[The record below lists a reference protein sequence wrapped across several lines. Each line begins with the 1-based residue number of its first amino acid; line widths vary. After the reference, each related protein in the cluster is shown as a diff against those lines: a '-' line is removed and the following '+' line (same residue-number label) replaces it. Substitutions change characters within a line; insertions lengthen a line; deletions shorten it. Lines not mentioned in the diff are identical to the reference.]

1 MQLAIFLVGSI
12 CLFLLFR
19 LFQYRQ
25 QLKLINQQ
33 LQFIQQHDS
42 NLLLTNQLNSKQLNE
57 LLSLLN
63 QMLSLQRNHRI
74 AVQQQEQ
81 QLKDSITHLA
91 HDIRTPLTSLDG
103 YFQLLIKNKE
113 PEKREKYI
121 GIIEN
126 RIHALNELLETIFTY
141 TKLQND
147 AYEIHLEKTQLNQ
160 TLYEAIFYFYQHVSN
175 KELEPE
181 VAVTE
186 EKIFVLANA
195 AALNRVFFNL
205 LKNSLDHGDGDL
217 KISLTRQENQAIVS
231 IQNRVLAED
240 KIEMAQV
247 FNQFY
252 MSDQSRTGQSTGL
265 GLFIVKEFVEKMNG
279 KIEAILKDQQFT
291 IYLTFPL
298 INELGDIT
306 KTIIG

>member
-1 MQLAIFLVGSI
+1 MRLAIILIGLI

-19 LFQYRQ
+19 LFQYRH

-33 LQFIQQHDS
+33 LQFIQRHDS
-42 NLLLTNQLNSKQLNE
+42 NLLLTKQLNSKQLNK

-74 AVQQQEQ
+74 AVQHQEQ

-113 PEKREKYI
+113 PEKREEYI

-147 AYEIHLEKTQLNQ
+147 AYEMHLEKMQLNQ

-195 AALNRVFFNL
+195 VALNRVFFNL
-205 LKNSLDHGDGDL
+205 LKNSLDHGNGDL
-217 KISLTRQENQAIVS
+217 KISLTKQENQAVVS
-231 IQNRVLAED
+231 IQNKVLTED
-240 KIEMAQV
+240 EIEMTQV

-252 MSDQSRTGQSTGL
+252 MSDQSRAGQSTGL

-279 KIEAILKDQQFT
+279 KIEAILKDQQFI

-298 INELGDIT
+298 INEMSPV
-306 KTIIG
+306 KV

>member
-1 MQLAIFLVGSI
+1 MRLAIILVGLI

-42 NLLLTNQLNSKQLNE
+42 NLLLTNQLNSKQLNQ

-63 QMLSLQRNHRI
+63 QMLRVQRNHRMT
-74 AVQQQEQ
+74 VQQQEQ
-81 QLKDSITHLA
+81 QLKDSITNLA

-113 PEKREKYI
+113 PEKREEYI

-160 TLYEAIFYFYQHVSN
+160 TLYEAIFYFYQHGSN
-175 KELEPE
+175 EELEPE

-186 EKIFVLANA
+186 EKIFVLANT

-205 LKNSLDHGDGDL
+205 LKNSIDHGDGDL
-217 KISLTRQENQAIVS
+217 KISLTRQENQAVVS

-240 KIEMAQV
+240 KIEITQV

-298 INELGDIT
+298 VNELGEIT
-306 KTIIG
+306 KTVK

>member
-19 LFQYRQ
+19 LLQYRQ
-25 QLKLINQQ
+25 QLKSINQQ

-181 VAVTE
+181 VALTE

-240 KIEMAQV
+240 EIEMAQV

-298 INELGDIT
+298 INELGEIT
-306 KTIIG
+306 KTVIG